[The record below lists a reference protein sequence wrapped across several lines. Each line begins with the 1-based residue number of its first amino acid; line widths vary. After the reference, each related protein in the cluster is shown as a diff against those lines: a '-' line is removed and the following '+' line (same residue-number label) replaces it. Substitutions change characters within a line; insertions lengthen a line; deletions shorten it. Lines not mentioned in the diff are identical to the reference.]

1 MTSSYDQ
8 GPGTPSALP
17 GNRTALVFLTLA
29 YMVSIIDRMILSVL
43 FVPIKAEFG
52 LSDASLGLLGGLAFA
67 VFYATLGIPIA
78 RLADGG
84 NRKAIIVL
92 SLFTF
97 SIMTALSGIASG
109 LLMLFVLRILVGVGE
124 AGVNPASHSIM
135 ADYFP
140 PARLSS
146 AMAILMAG
154 NSLGTIVGLVA
165 GGIISEHFGW
175 RMAFVAAGVPG
186 IILALLMIPFF
197 REPPRGTFA
206 SASVAAGIP
215 SIGETTRAL
224 LARPATRYLAVA
236 LTLQAT
242 LSYGLAQWLPS
253 FMVRS
258 HGLDLAQA
266 GTLLGLV
273 VGPVGIVGTVLG
285 GRFADRAARVGLHRI
300 ADLLAVSSALAVPFL
315 MLSFQIAD
323 LWTFMVM
330 LMAGVFLAN
339 VYFGPGMGLIQI
351 LVQPRMRAVTAALF
365 LLSMNLCGLGLGPVL
380 IGSLSDGFERV
391 WPGHGL
397 GGALSVMSLIGLA
410 SGYCFWRCSK
420 ALRAERG

>member
-1 MTSSYDQ
+1 MTNLADDGQ
-8 GPGTPSALP
+8 GARSALP
-17 GNRTALVFLTLA
+17 GHRTALVFLTLA
-29 YMVSIIDRMILSVL
+29 YTVSIIDRMILSVL

-84 NRKAIIVL
+84 NRKTIIVL
-92 SLFTF
+92 SLITF
-97 SIMTALSGIASG
+97 SVMTTLSGLVSG
-109 LLMLFVLRILVGVGE
+109 LLMLALLRVLVGVGE

-135 ADYFP
+135 ADYYP

-146 AMAILMAG
+146 AMAILMSG
-154 NSLGTIVGLVA
+154 NSIGTIVGLVA
-165 GGIISEHFGW
+165 GGIISQHFGW

-186 IILALLMIPFF
+186 IILALLMIPLF

-206 SASVAAGIP
+206 TAPLAAGTPTIR
-215 SIGETTRAL
+215 ETARAM

-258 HGLDLAQA
+258 HGVDLAQA

-273 VGPVGIVGTVLG
+273 VGPVGILGTVLG
-285 GRFADRAARVGLHRI
+285 GRFADRAAGAGLHRI
-300 ADLLAVSSALAVPFL
+300 PALVALASVLAVPVL
-315 MLSFQIAD
+315 MLAFQIAG
-323 LWTFMVM
+323 LWTFMALLLV
-330 LMAGVFLAN
+330 GVFLAN
-339 VYFGPGMGLIQI
+339 IYFGPAMGLVQT
-351 LVQPRMRAVTAALF
+351 LVQPRMRAVTAALIS
-365 LLSMNLCGLGLGPVL
+365 LSMNLCGLGLGPVV
-380 IGSLSDGFERV
+380 IGTLSDRFEAA
-391 WPGHGL
+391 WPGSGL
-397 GGALSVMSLIGLA
+397 GGALTVTSLIGLA
-410 SGYCFWRCSK
+410 SGYCFWLCARALK
-420 ALRAERG
+420 AEKG

>member
-1 MTSSYDQ
+1 
-8 GPGTPSALP
+8 
-17 GNRTALVFLTLA
+17 VFLTLA
-29 YMVSIIDRMILSVL
+29 YTVSIIDRMILSVL

-67 VFYATLGIPIA
+67 LFYATLGIPIA
-78 RLADGG
+78 RLADSG

-92 SLFTF
+92 SLFIF
-97 SIMTALSGIASG
+97 SIMTVLSGLASG
-109 LLMLFVLRILVGVGE
+109 LLMLVVLRILVGVGE

-135 ADYFP
+135 ADYYP

-165 GGIISEHFGW
+165 GGIISQHFGW

-206 SASVAAGIP
+206 TAPVAAGTP
-215 SIGETTRAL
+215 SIGETTRTL
-224 LARPATRYLAVA
+224 LARPAARYLTVA

-266 GTLLGLV
+266 GSLLGLV
-273 VGPVGIVGTVLG
+273 VGPIGIAGTLLG
-285 GRFADRAARVGLHRI
+285 GKLADRAAKTGLHRI
-300 ADLLAVSSALAVPFL
+300 PGLLALSSALAVPVL
-315 MLSFQIAD
+315 MLSFQMAD
-323 LWTFMVM
+323 LWTFMAV

-339 VYFGPGMGLIQI
+339 FYFGPGMALVQT
-351 LVQPRMRAVTAALF
+351 LVQPRMRAVTAALI
-365 LLSMNLCGLGLGPVL
+365 LLSMNLFGLGLGPVV
-380 IGSLSDGFERV
+380 IGALSDRFELA

-397 GGALSVMSLIGLA
+397 GGALTVISLIGLA
-410 SGYCFWRCSK
+410 SGYYFWLCSK